1 MPRKV
6 TFLPEWMGQAVQ
18 LMVKYDLSLRQAA
31 AELGQDISIEEAEAL
46 KDRKLFKE
54 ALDSARLA
62 HFAEIG
68 SDYRLNRDAVVGQIF
83 KLAERLASDR
93 EDYKSGDLLL
103 KLAKIRGWVGEPEHT
118 PSLVDRL
125 TQNDLDALKA
135 QVRRAQEQGQPFS
148 LADLAKAIVE
158 IKAPKVN

>member
-6 TFLPEWMGQAVQ
+6 IPLPEWIPQACE
-18 LMVKYDLSLRQAA
+18 LMVRYDLSLRQAA
-31 AELGQDISIEEAEAL
+31 AELGKDISVEDAEAL

-54 ALDSARLA
+54 AQESARLA

-93 EDYKSGDLLL
+93 EDYKAADALL
-103 KLAKIRGWVGEPEHT
+103 KLSKIKGWVGEPEHR
-118 PSLVDRL
+118 PSL
-125 TQNDLDALKA
+125 LDSLKQSDIDTLRA
-135 QVRRAQEQGQPFS
+135 QIKKAQEQGQGF
-148 LADLAKAIVE
+148 DLARAIVE
-158 IKAPKVN
+158 IKTPKVN

>member
-1 MPRKV
+1 MPRNV
-6 TFLPEWMGQAVQ
+6 IAVPEWIPQACE

-31 AELGQDISIEEAEAL
+31 AELGHDITIEEAEAL

-54 ALDSARLA
+54 AQESARLA

-93 EDYKSGDLLL
+93 EDYKAADALL
-103 KLAKIRGWVGEPEHT
+103 KLSKIKGWVGEPEDK
-118 PSLVDRL
+118 PSLLDSL
-125 TQNDLDALKA
+125 TQSNIDALRGQIKK
-135 QVRRAQEQGQPFS
+135 AQEQGQQEF
-148 LADLAKAIVE
+148 DLAKAIVE
-158 IKAPKVN
+158 IKTPKVN

>member
-1 MPRKV
+1 MPRNV
-6 TFLPEWMGQAVQ
+6 MPLPEWMGQAVE
-18 LMVKYDLSLRQAA
+18 LMVKYDLSLRSAA

-54 ALDSARLA
+54 ALESAKLA

-93 EDYKSGDLLL
+93 EDYKAADALL
-103 KLAKIRGWVGEPEHT
+103 KLSKIKGWVGEPEHRV
-118 PSLVDRL
+118 SLLDGLTQTDIDRL
-125 TQNDLDALKA
+125 RA
-135 QVRRAQEQGQPFS
+135 QVKKAEEQGQQEF
-148 LADLAKAIVE
+148 DLAKAIVE